1 MALLHGT
8 DVSAYQSSA
17 VPSGD
22 FVIIK
27 ATEGASYMSSKFAA
41 QWLDATRKGMLRGTY
56 HFPDYGNDPLDDAE
70 HFCRTIAPLL
80 GFGDNVVLDHEAP
93 PGTVSAKHAAT
104 WGLKWLAYV
113 ENRLTRR
120 PWVYANVDWASS
132 GYCAGMGAYPYWCA
146 DPSSPAGK
154 PRVRGPF
161 TTWVAHQYSW
171 SGGLDRD
178 VFNGD
183 VAAWRALAAD
193 ITRPLE
199 EDVYGGLIPA
209 GKGQQVNVSFPHGA
223 MKACGFVCDNSL
235 ELKDEQGNVIV
246 DAEPRAEVRYAFH
259 RKAGSWQTGTVKV
272 GSADGGKDH
281 SPKAVI
287 DLTSASDVDY
297 ASFVRLD
304 DGTRPVGWDMS

>member
-1 MALLHGT
+1 MLRGT
-8 DVSAYQSSA
+8 DISAHQSSA

-27 ATEGASYMSSKFAA
+27 ATEGASYMSSKLAA
-41 QWLDATRKGMLRGTY
+41 QWLDATRKGMLRATY

-80 GFGDNVVLDHEAP
+80 GLGDNVVLDHEAL
-93 PGTVSAKHAAT
+93 PGTVSAKHAAA

-113 ENRLTRR
+113 ENRLARR

-161 TTWVAHQYSW
+161 KTWVAHQYSW
-171 SGGLDRD
+171 SGGLDKD

-183 VAAWRALAAD
+183 AAAWRALASG
-193 ITRPLE
+193 ITPPVE
-199 EDVYGGLIPA
+199 EDVYGGQIPA
-209 GKGQQVNVSFPHGA
+209 GKGQQVNISFPRGRLSA
-223 MKACGFVCDNSL
+223 LGLVIDNTL
-235 ELKDEQGNVIV
+235 AIDGVIT
-246 DAEPRAEVRYAFH
+246 PQPQAEVRVAIH
-259 RKAGSWQTGTVKV
+259 RYTGTHQIETVKV
-272 GSADGGKDH
+272 GRAAADDKTVKTVVHFDQH
-281 SPKAVI
+281 EN
-287 DLTSASDVDY
+287 VDY
-297 ASFVRLD
+297 VSLVRLD
-304 DGTRPVGWDMS
+304 EGTTPVGWDMS